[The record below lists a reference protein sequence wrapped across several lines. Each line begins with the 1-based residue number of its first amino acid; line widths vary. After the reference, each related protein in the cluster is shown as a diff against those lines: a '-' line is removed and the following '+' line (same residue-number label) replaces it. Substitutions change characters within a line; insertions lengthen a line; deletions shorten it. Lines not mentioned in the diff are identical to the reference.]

1 MQFGNLSLKA
11 KISLGTGVPLILL
24 ILLSFITLQSSNR
37 QDASSKMVD
46 HTHKVIE
53 QAMRIEGAAVDM
65 ETGMRGFLLS
75 GKDEFLSPYN
85 SGKERFRELVSSLK
99 QTVDDNP
106 AQVERL
112 SKIQSNIDE
121 WIANVTAPAIEL
133 RREVGRGQTMDNIAT
148 LVGEARGKVYFDRFR
163 GQIAEFIEIESSLME
178 TRQASASGAVES
190 TLYTIIGGTILAIVL
205 GVSLSWTVLKSISLP
220 VQAVARGL
228 TALANG
234 DLTTHVNIDSQD
246 ELGQMARNYNQ
257 AVSRTQEAMKHVY
270 ETTIDVSNRSEN
282 IVQANEKM
290 AQDLT
295 QQANQ
300 VAHISNSIDEIALSI
315 QEVAQQSANAT
326 SSAQDAGV
334 KASSG
339 GTIVRNTI
347 EGMNAISE
355 AVSASSTSVSELGRR
370 GTQIGD
376 IINVIND
383 IAEQTNL
390 LALNAAIEAARAGE
404 AGRGFAVVADEV
416 RTLADR
422 TTTATQEIAKSI
434 EAIQSETQM
443 AVERMESGTEHVSE
457 GMILVTQAGESLD
470 DIVAGTDVVSGMIDS
485 IAAASEEQSQ
495 ASAEVSKNVISVS
508 EVSKNANSQASQTAS
523 SARELAQHAEQLKGL
538 VSQFTI

>member
-1 MQFGNLSLKA
+1 MFKNLSLKL
-11 KISLGTGVPLILL
+11 KITLGTGVPLILL
-24 ILLSFITLQSSNR
+24 VFLSLITLQSSNR

-53 QAMRIEGAAVDM
+53 QAMKIEGAAVDM
-65 ETGMRGFLLS
+65 ETGMRGFLLA

-85 SGKERFRELVSSLK
+85 NGRQRFSKLVTELK

-112 SKIQSNIDE
+112 SKIQSNIND
-121 WIANVTAPAIEL
+121 WVANVTTPAIQL
-133 RREVGRGQTMDNIAT
+133 RREIGNGNTMDDIAT
-148 LVGEARGKVYFDRFR
+148 LVGEARGKVYFDKFR
-163 GQIAEFIEIESSLME
+163 GQIAEFISIESSLMKE
-178 TRQASASGAVES
+178 RQASAANAVDS
-190 TLYTIIGGTILAIVL
+190 ALFTILGGTILAIIL
-205 GVSLSWTVLKSISLP
+205 GFSLSWIVLKSISTP
-220 VQAVARGL
+220 VEAVAQGL

-234 DLTTHVNIDSQD
+234 DLTRHIDIDSRD

-257 AVSRTQEAMKHVY
+257 AVSKTQEAMKQVY
-270 ETTIDVSNRSEN
+270 QTTMDVSNRSEN
-282 IVQANEKM
+282 IVQANERM

-295 QQANQ
+295 LQANQ
-300 VAHISNSIDEIALSI
+300 VAQISNSIDEIALSI
-315 QEVAQQSANAT
+315 QEVAQQSASAT
-326 SSAQDAGV
+326 SSAQESGV

-339 GTIVRNTI
+339 GKVVRNTI

-370 GTQIGD
+370 GAQIGD
-376 IINVIND
+376 IISVIND

-443 AVERMESGTEHVSE
+443 AVERMENGTEHVNE
-457 GMILVTQAGESLD
+457 GMVLVTQAGESLD
-470 DIVAGTDVVSGMIDS
+470 DIVAGTDLVSGMIDS

-508 EVSKNANSQASQTAS
+508 EVSQNANNQASQTAS
-523 SARELAQHAEQLKGL
+523 SARELAQHADQLKGL

>member
-1 MQFGNLSLKA
+1 MFKNLSLKL
-11 KISLGTGVPLILL
+11 KITLGTGVPLLL
-24 ILLSFITLQSSNR
+24 LVFLSFITLQSSNR

-53 QAMRIEGAAVDM
+53 QAMKIEGAAVDM
-65 ETGMRGFLLS
+65 ETGMRGFLLA

-85 SGKERFRELVSSLK
+85 NGKQRFTELLTK
-99 QTVDDNP
+99 LQQTVDDNP
-106 AQVERL
+106 AQVNRL
-112 SKIQSNIDE
+112 SNIQSNINE
-121 WIANVTAPAIEL
+121 WISNVTEPAIQL
-133 RREVGRGQTMDNIAT
+133 RRDVGNERTMDDIAK
-148 LVGEARGKVYFDRFR
+148 LVGEAKGKVYFDKFR
-163 GQIAEFIEIESSLME
+163 TQVAEFIDIESSLMKQ
-178 TRQASASGAVES
+178 RQALATSAVDSA
-190 TLYTIIGGTILAIVL
+190 LYSILGGTLLAIVL
-205 GVSLSWTVLKSISLP
+205 GVSISWTVLKSISVP
-220 VQAVARGL
+220 VEAVAQGL

-234 DLTTHVNIDSQD
+234 DLTRHIDIDSHD

-257 AVSRTQEAMKHVY
+257 AVSKTQQAMKHVY
-270 ETTIDVSNRSEN
+270 QTTLDVTQRSEN
-282 IVQANEKM
+282 IVDANEKM

-315 QEVAQQSANAT
+315 QEVAQQSASAT
-326 SSAQDAGV
+326 SSAQDAGI

-339 GTIVRNTI
+339 GKIVRNTI
-347 EGMNAISE
+347 NGMSAISE

-443 AVERMESGTEHVSE
+443 AVERMESGTGHVNE
-457 GMILVTQAGESLD
+457 GMVLVTQAGESLD
-470 DIVAGTDVVSGMIDS
+470 DIVAGTDLVSGMIDS

-508 EVSKNANSQASQTAS
+508 EVSRNANNQASLTAS

>member
-85 SGKERFRELVSSLK
+85 SGKQRFRELVSSLK

-178 TRQASASGAVES
+178 TRQASASGATAS
-190 TLYTIIGGTILAIVL
+190 ARYTIVGGTLLAIIL
-205 GVSLSWTVLKSISLP
+205 GFSLAWAVLKSISQP
-220 VQAVARGL
+220 VEAVARGL

-234 DLTTHVNIDSQD
+234 DLTTQISIDSRD
-246 ELGQMARNYNQ
+246 ELGQMAKNYNQ
-257 AVSRTQEAMKHVY
+257 AVSRTQQAMKHVY

-339 GTIVRNTI
+339 GNIVRNTI
-347 EGMNAISE
+347 KGMNAISE

-443 AVERMESGTEHVSE
+443 AVERMESGTEHVNE
-457 GMILVTQAGESLD
+457 GMTLVTQAGKSLD

-538 VSQFTI
+538 VSQFTL

>member
-1 MQFGNLSLKA
+1 MFKNLSLKL
-11 KISLGTGVPLILL
+11 KITLGTGVPLLL
-24 ILLSFITLQSSNR
+24 LVFLSFITLQSSNR

-53 QAMRIEGAAVDM
+53 QAMKIEGAAVDM
-65 ETGMRGFLLS
+65 ETGMRGFLLA

-85 SGKERFRELVSSLK
+85 NGKQRFTELLTK
-99 QTVDDNP
+99 LQQTVDDNP
-106 AQVERL
+106 AQVNRL
-112 SKIQSNIDE
+112 SNIQSNINE
-121 WIANVTAPAIEL
+121 WISNVTEPAIQL
-133 RREVGRGQTMDNIAT
+133 RRDVGNERTMDDIAK
-148 LVGEARGKVYFDRFR
+148 LVGEAKGKVYFDKFR
-163 GQIAEFIEIESSLME
+163 TQVAEFIDIESSLMKQ
-178 TRQASASGAVES
+178 RQALATSAVDSA
-190 TLYTIIGGTILAIVL
+190 LYSILGGTLLAIVL
-205 GVSLSWTVLKSISLP
+205 GVSISWIVLKSISVP
-220 VQAVARGL
+220 VEAVAQGL

-234 DLTTHVNIDSQD
+234 DLTRHIDIDSHD

-257 AVSRTQEAMKHVY
+257 AVSKTQQAMKHVY
-270 ETTIDVSNRSEN
+270 QTTLDVTQRSEN
-282 IVQANEKM
+282 IVDANEKM

-315 QEVAQQSANAT
+315 QEVAQQSASAT
-326 SSAQDAGV
+326 SSAQDAGI

-339 GTIVRNTI
+339 GKIVRNTI
-347 EGMNAISE
+347 NGMSAISE

-443 AVERMESGTEHVSE
+443 AVERMESGTGHVNE
-457 GMILVTQAGESLD
+457 GMVLVTQAGESLD
-470 DIVAGTDVVSGMIDS
+470 DIVAGTDLVSGMIDS

-508 EVSKNANSQASQTAS
+508 EVSRNANNQASLTAS